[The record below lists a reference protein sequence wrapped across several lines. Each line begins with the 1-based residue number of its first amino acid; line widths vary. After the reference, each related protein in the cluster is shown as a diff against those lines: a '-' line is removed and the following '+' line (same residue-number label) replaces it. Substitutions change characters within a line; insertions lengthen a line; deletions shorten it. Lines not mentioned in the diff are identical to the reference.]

1 MARAAGGFPPAK
13 GGQGGLAERAH
24 AQRGFTLI
32 EVMVVLVIMG
42 VMATGI
48 SLGGCMAGAQK
59 EGNDRL
65 DNLLMYHRGE
75 APLHGVEWLDWLA
88 TWTGASVV
96 AYALVRLGV
105 A

>member
-1 MARAAGGFPPAK
+1 MAIPKDKILHLVVGIGMAVAAFLLWSVAMHVPI
-13 GGQGGLAERAH
+13 LAAH
-24 AQRGFTLI
+24 PL
-32 EVMVVLVIMG
+32 
-42 VMATGI
+42 ATGL
-48 SLGGCMAGAQK
+48 SLGGLLAGAQK
-59 EGNDRL
+59 EGTDRL

-88 TWTGASVV
+88 TWAGASVV

>member
-1 MARAAGGFPPAK
+1 MLIPKDKILHFVVGIAVAVLAFFLWSLAMHVPVLAAHP
-13 GGQGGLAERAH
+13 L
-24 AQRGFTLI
+24 
-32 EVMVVLVIMG
+32 
-42 VMATGI
+42 ATGV

-88 TWTGASVV
+88 TWAGASVV
-96 AYALVRLGV
+96 AYALVRIGV